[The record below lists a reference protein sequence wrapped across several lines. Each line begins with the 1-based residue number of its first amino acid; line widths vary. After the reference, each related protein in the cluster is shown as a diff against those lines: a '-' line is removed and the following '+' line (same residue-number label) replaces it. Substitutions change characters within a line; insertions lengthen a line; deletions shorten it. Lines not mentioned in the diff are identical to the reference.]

1 VHILSADLTTRKR
14 TMQPLKPMIWGLRKF
29 DLERTAACMG
39 AGHEGPA
46 ILSSLDQFATIADNL
61 IDLTFNVGVRPEP
74 IIAKADMSLDQRA

>member
-39 AGHEGPA
+39 AGHEGPVQGFMSPRTKIYLVSRLGLLEDDPSLTVAHSLMLA
-46 ILSSLDQFATIADNL
+46 IT
-61 IDLTFNVGVRPEP
+61 
-74 IIAKADMSLDQRA
+74 